1 MPRSRRV
8 AQDDVRE
15 NRLID
20 IFNLTRPLN
29 RSRSG
34 TDAILTIDDYI
45 IEFELK
51 SVTTTG
57 GSVSTVRDLGPDHIA
72 KWQEKHWIVAFYD
85 ELDLLWSKYGSPDDM
100 RPWINRIWE
109 YIRLDFEMAGLIPE
123 LITEE
128 VMFRIIGQKELYTI
142 EDARRLHKNQ
152 YDQKRYQV
160 LMDQPNAYSSARML
174 EIVRDRANI

>member
-1 MPRSRRV
+1 
-8 AQDDVRE
+8 
-15 NRLID
+15 
-20 IFNLTRPLN
+20 
-29 RSRSG
+29 
-34 TDAILTIDDYI
+34 
-45 IEFELK
+45 
-51 SVTTTG
+51 
-57 GSVSTVRDLGPDHIA
+57 
-72 KWQEKHWIVAFYD
+72 
-85 ELDLLWSKYGSPDDM
+85 PDDM

-160 LMDQPNAYSSARML
+160 LMDQPNA
-174 EIVRDRANI
+174 